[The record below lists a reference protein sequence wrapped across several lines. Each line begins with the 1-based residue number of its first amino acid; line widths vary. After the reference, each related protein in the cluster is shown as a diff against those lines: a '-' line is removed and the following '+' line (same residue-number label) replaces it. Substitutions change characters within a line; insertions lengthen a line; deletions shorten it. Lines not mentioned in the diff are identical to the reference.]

1 MKDIVQNKPKNS
13 ARKPEGE
20 KLIASNSNARSN
32 YFIDEVVEAGVVL
45 TGTEVKSLRATTPNL
60 RDAFVEVRNRNGKME
75 AFLLNAHIAP
85 YLHGNIWNHE
95 PLRHRKLLLHYHQL
109 EHMFSAITQKGLS
122 VVPIRMYFKAGRAKL
137 ELGMGKGKK
146 KFDKRQDM
154 KSKSAERE
162 MDQARKR
169 ER

>member
-60 RDAFVEVRNRNGKME
+60 RDAFVEVRNQ
-75 AFLLNAHIAP
+75 I
-85 YLHGNIWNHE
+85 
-95 PLRHRKLLLHYHQL
+95 
-109 EHMFSAITQKGLS
+109 
-122 VVPIRMYFKAGRAKL
+122 GRAHV
-137 ELGMGKGKK
+137 
-146 KFDKRQDM
+146 
-154 KSKSAERE
+154 
-162 MDQARKR
+162 
-169 ER
+169 